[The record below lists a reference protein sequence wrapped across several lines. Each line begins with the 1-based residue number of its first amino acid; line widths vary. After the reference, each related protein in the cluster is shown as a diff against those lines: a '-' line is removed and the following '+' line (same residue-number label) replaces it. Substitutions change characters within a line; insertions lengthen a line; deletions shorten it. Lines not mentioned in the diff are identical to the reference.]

1 VAQNGSPKTAPLTL
15 FVRIGLGGAV
25 LATTNPLRRM
35 TGRECASDAIAEAQD
50 RVGLGLGREAAG
62 VRRQQQAAVLWCS
75 GAMRCAGREAD
86 GAYPGGDCT
95 ARRRQARQTR
105 TSVGRGDV
113 GHGTSDMGHGWAHV
127 HARSSRNRYARDA
140 AATQRRSRAG
150 PGSWPGL
157 VWPGCAARSAQLHSW
172 LAMSLM
178 MRTRGPNGS
187 LTATVCWL
195 RTVQVRVC
203 VCVSVCV
210 VWYLTA
216 TATATAT
223 AVVSLRWCPSL
234 LMLGW
239 GGLAVSRRRR

>member
-50 RVGLGLGREAAG
+50 RVGLGVGREAAG

-86 GAYPGGDCT
+86 GADPGGDCT
-95 ARRRQARQTR
+95 ARR
-105 TSVGRGDV
+105 GRHV
-113 GHGTSDMGHGWAHV
+113 KHGHGRPWDGGMWDMGRVTWDMDGHTFTL
-127 HARSSRNRYARDA
+127 ARVETGTPATQQQRSN
-140 AATQRRSRAG
+140 AATSRAG

-178 MRTRGPNGS
+178 MRMRGPNGS

-203 VCVSVCV
+203 VC
-210 VWYLTA
+210 
-216 TATATAT
+216 
-223 AVVSLRWCPSL
+223 AV
-234 LMLGW
+234 
-239 GGLAVSRRRR
+239 